1 MDINA
6 DAIAILKNQLE
17 LLKQDLISLTND
29 GRIYPTFSVR
39 QTQIDNLNY
48 SIKVLEMNSCHR
60 DAIDNQ

>member
-17 LLKQDLISLTND
+17 LLKQDLIFLTNS
-29 GRIYPTFSVR
+29 GRIYPPSSVR
-39 QTQIDNLNY
+39 QTQIDNLKY

-60 DAIDNQ
+60 DAIDNK